1 MDEDLEMLSDPCN
14 GVTCHKES
22 YASKLILQGM
32 NKVNFRHLSVPMK
45 YKIAYQERCNASC
58 SMFET
63 KKMHGIVFGIGTRGK
78 ISYYNQ
84 FFYTFLSLLRY

>member
-1 MDEDLEMLSDPCN
+1 MDGYDLEMLSGPCN
-14 GVTCHKES
+14 GVTCHKDC

-45 YKIAYQERCNASC
+45 YKIAYQERCNARH

-63 KKMHGIVFGIGTRGK
+63 KDAWICFGHLNAWK
-78 ISYYNQ
+78 DM
-84 FFYTFLSLLRY
+84 LLQ